1 LAMIGSLQSTDVGA
15 SLTRALA
22 DDKQIT
28 EREKDVFTM
37 FQFSAGAM
45 LVNFFSSG
53 AVLFTLVGSDGN
65 LAVPA
70 SIGTC
75 VAVMFVMKIVGA
87 NLFRIYLKATEG
99 KGDSESDTTK
109 PAQTNA

>member
-1 LAMIGSLQSTDVGA
+1 
-15 SLTRALA
+15 LA

-53 AVLFTLVGSDGN
+53 AVLFTLAGSDGN

-87 NLFRIYLKATEG
+87 NLFRLYLRATEG
-99 KGDSESDTTK
+99 NDDQ
-109 PAQTNA
+109 AQQTPSATPHA

>member
-1 LAMIGSLQSTDVGA
+1 
-15 SLTRALA
+15 
-22 DDKQIT
+22 
-28 EREKDVFTM
+28 
-37 FQFSAGAM
+37 
-45 LVNFFSSG
+45 
-53 AVLFTLVGSDGN
+53 
-65 LAVPA
+65 AVPA